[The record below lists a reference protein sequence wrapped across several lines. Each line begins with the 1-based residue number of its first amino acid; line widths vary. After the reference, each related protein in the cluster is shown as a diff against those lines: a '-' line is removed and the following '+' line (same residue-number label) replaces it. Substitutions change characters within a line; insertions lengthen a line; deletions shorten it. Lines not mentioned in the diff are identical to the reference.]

1 MKIKVLYFASIK
13 DRLGKDE
20 EELELKDGETLQSL
34 LNHLKSE
41 NDVLAKFLEA
51 HSFLFAVNEEIAN
64 LDTILKSNDEI
75 AILPPLSGGLE

>member
-1 MKIKVLYFASIK
+1 VKVKVLYFASVK

-20 EELELKDGETLQSL
+20 EELELEDGVTLQSL
-34 LNHLKSE
+34 LNRLKSE
-41 NDVLAKFLEA
+41 NNALAKFLEA

-64 LDTILKSNDEI
+64 PDTILKPNDEI